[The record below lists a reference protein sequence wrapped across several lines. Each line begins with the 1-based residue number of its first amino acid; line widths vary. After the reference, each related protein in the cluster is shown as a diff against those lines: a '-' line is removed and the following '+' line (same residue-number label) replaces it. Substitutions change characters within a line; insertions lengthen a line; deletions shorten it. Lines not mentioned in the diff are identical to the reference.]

1 MQVFLI
7 INSVGMKTNAGVNE
21 ENRLTKKN
29 GIKDLFGIVVI
40 VNMNVINHVV
50 LENIQTIQ
58 IARVKKGQLVNQLK
72 NAQKILMRLKQ
83 QK

>member
-50 LENIQTIQ
+50 LENI
-58 IARVKKGQLVNQLK
+58 
-72 NAQKILMRLKQ
+72 
-83 QK
+83 